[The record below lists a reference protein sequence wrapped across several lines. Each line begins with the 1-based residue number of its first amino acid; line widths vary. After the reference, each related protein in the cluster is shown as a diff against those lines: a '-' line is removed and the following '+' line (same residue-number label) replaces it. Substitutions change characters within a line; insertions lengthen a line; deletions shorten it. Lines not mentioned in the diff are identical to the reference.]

1 MDEESKAPGHHHF
14 AKDPQLIVELGLELR
29 LLLTIKAINS
39 KIHRPFWFGF
49 VGILNQLFVKLV

>member
-39 KIHRPFWFGF
+39 KIHRPF
-49 VGILNQLFVKLV
+49 